1 MTTLELETP
10 YGWSDDLFA
19 EVMADVARMLREHG
33 ASGATRETNETA
45 VYLAPQRRVRVG
57 ITGLPRPQAEMHG
70 NPAVGKKQ

>member
-33 ASGATRETNETA
+33 VLTTRST
-45 VYLAPQRRVRVG
+45 VG
-57 ITGLPRPQAEMHG
+57 IGSPPLRDA
-70 NPAVGKKQ
+70 